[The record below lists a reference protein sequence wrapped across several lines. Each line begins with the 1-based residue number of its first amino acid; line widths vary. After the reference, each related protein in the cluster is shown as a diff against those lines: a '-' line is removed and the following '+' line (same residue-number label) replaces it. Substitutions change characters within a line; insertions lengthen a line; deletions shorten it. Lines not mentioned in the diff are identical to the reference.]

1 MDTHTSTWTH
11 THTLKHTKT
20 QTHGHT
26 HTQKHTHTYF
36 RLSILALTSEDIVKV
51 SPFLDEPRVNP
62 YICPLYVDTRSS
74 GVLVELTLP
83 PCTLV
88 ILSPNVYK
96 MDAA

>member
-11 THTLKHTKT
+11 THSN
-20 QTHGHT
+20 THRDRHMDT
-26 HTQKHTHTYF
+26 HTQTYF

-62 YICPLYVDTRSS
+62 YISPLYVDTRSS

-96 MDAA
+96 MYNKCMHE